1 MLCVKNGVH
10 TERKRSLN
18 RTRQWRRLGAFK
30 RTYQGKRH
38 KMFRSLARQ
47 EETEL
52 RPFSQQ
58 NSRLALEA
66 SVALRDPN
74 YTSENAKSFWP
85 TFDQNFRH
93 F

>member
-1 MLCVKNGVH
+1 
-10 TERKRSLN
+10 
-18 RTRQWRRLGAFK
+18 
-30 RTYQGKRH
+30 
-38 KMFRSLARQ
+38 MFRSLARQ